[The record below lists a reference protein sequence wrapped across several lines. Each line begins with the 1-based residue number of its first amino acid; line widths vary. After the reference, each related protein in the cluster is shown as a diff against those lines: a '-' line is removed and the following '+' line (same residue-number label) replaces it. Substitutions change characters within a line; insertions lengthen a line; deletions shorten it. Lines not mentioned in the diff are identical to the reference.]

1 MGTLIGL
8 AAMVVAVGGIGLS
21 GTLAIGVMQRQREIA
36 VLRAIGASGG
46 TVFRLVMLEGVLHAG
61 LAWIVTVPLAW
72 WLAQPLAAE
81 LGRIMLALELDYRF
95 AYQAALAWL
104 VVIVLLAITAAW
116 WPARRAMRLT
126 VRDALH

>member
-1 MGTLIGL
+1 
-8 AAMVVAVGGIGLS
+8 
-21 GTLAIGVMQRQREIA
+21 
-36 VLRAIGASGG
+36 
-46 TVFRLVMLEGVLHAG
+46 
-61 LAWIVTVPLAW
+61 
-72 WLAQPLAAE
+72 
-81 LGRIMLALELDYRF
+81 MLALELDYRF